1 MRRNNERV
9 RAMARKYVALI
20 RKDPGTDYRVNV
32 PDIPGC
38 VASGET
44 EEKAKANYQEIVVL
58 HLEALSEQGTVLSA
72 PRSRDDVLAAEED
85 EYLSDYIV
93 EI

>member
-1 MRRNNERV
+1 
-9 RAMARKYVALI
+9 MARKYVALI
-20 RKDPGTDYRVNV
+20 RKDPGADYWINV

-44 EEKAKANYQEIVVL
+44 EEEAQANFREALEL
-58 HLEALSEQGTVLSA
+58 HLEALSEHGTVLSA

-85 EYLSDYIV
+85 EYLSDYLI